1 MLSLGL
7 LCARRSDQP
16 YLSFRSDILDPSPYH
31 SPLPLRFL
39 INIPSRRQ
47 PQFLSCLTRLLC
59 KNRRGPEAEESRNVI
74 QTRPAQTP
82 AQPKNH
88 ENFAHQVL
96 SIPFSGQQIL
106 VWWNILLLSENIA
119 LGSFNSVFSFTGS
132 KQIDVASSKSLA
144 VDGFFISLCEVQLM
158 KSPLVLQGK
167 VKQAIPSSWDPSA
180 LARFIENFGTHVITS
195 VTIGGKDVIYI
206 KQHHS
211 SPLIKN

>member
-1 MLSLGL
+1 MVTALNERD
-7 LCARRSDQP
+7 AAVAA
-16 YLSFRSDILDPSPYH
+16 
-31 SPLPLRFL
+31 
-39 INIPSRRQ
+39 
-47 PQFLSCLTRLLC
+47 
-59 KNRRGPEAEESRNVI
+59 KAEME
-74 QTRPAQTP
+74 
-82 AQPKNH
+82 
-88 ENFAHQVL
+88 
-96 SIPFSGQQIL
+96 
-106 VWWNILLLSENIA
+106 A

-132 KQIDVASSKSLA
+132 KQIDAASSKSLA

-211 SPLIKN
+211 LPLSNMEIKKYVKDIGDQRFSDTGSHASSGPMKFKDNKGVDPGLFNSQGIYPQPPSAPYLAGKEVWNYLYIFKKYTFHNALQFTSLEYIGLYIRSQWFFH